1 MTYTEILELIRAGYK
16 KEEIDAMMQDPT
28 PAPSPTPAPDPDP
41 SPAPAPAQ
49 ADADPGQDPAP
60 AAAPAPAP
68 VASEADKLAAAL
80 GLKLDSILKA
90 VQVNNVRTS
99 EQSGAGTLTAEDVIA
114 SIINPPNLTNGGAK

>member
-1 MTYTEILELIRAGYK
+1 MTYTEVLELIRAGYT
-16 KEEIDAMMQDPT
+16 KEEINAMMQEET
-28 PAPSPTPAPDPDP
+28 PAPAAAPDP
-41 SPAPAPAQ
+41 SPAPDPAPAP
-49 ADADPGQDPAP
+49 ADPDQDPAP

-80 GLKLDSILKA
+80 GLKLDNILKA